1 MLRTAI
7 NKKSIDFAVGR
18 DVSPLNRALWEKLS
32 MDKRDLKGQ
41 FTLKLH
47 SVIIYSPLCPSKP
60 VFFL

>member
-47 SVIIYSPLCPSKP
+47 SVIIYSP
-60 VFFL
+60 